1 MKKRILDYMNQYQMT
16 APGDVVCIG
25 LSGGADSVYLLLAL
39 QELAEKL
46 SLRLQAVHVNHGLRG
61 EESDGDQAFVEQ
73 LCRER
78 GIPLFVYAR
87 PVAELAA
94 ENHMGLEEA

>member
-1 MKKRILDYMNQYQMT
+1 M
-16 APGDVVCIG
+16 
-25 LSGGADSVYLLLAL
+25 YLLLAL

-94 ENHMGLEEA
+94 ENHMGLEEAVIDMHRLQPERCV